1 MSTSAPECMPVGNFT
16 ITVNTFRPLGGVFPI
31 SASIIPNPQNPDCI
45 KISGKNITVTGRAA
59 VQMIFE
65 LPNPVDAD
73 PGYVLLGVAF
83 AANQADITVGMH
95 TFPTILINR
104 RPDGSSMTVTD
115 QPQDVGKQHYGYVI
129 LIQSIATGEIGMIDP
144 DIDNKPEN

>member
-1 MSTSAPECMPVGNFT
+1 MLSAQFT
-16 ITVNTFRPLGGVFPI
+16 ITINTFRPLGGVFPI
-31 SASIIPNPQNPDCI
+31 SASIAPAPDNPKCVTI
-45 KISGKNITVTGRAA
+45 AGKNIKVCSKAA
-59 VQMIFE
+59 VQLVFD
-65 LPNPVDAD
+65 LPNPPSS

-83 AANQADITVGMH
+83 AANQADVTVGMH

-104 RPDGSSMTVTD
+104 EGTNSSTMTVTD

-144 DIDNKPEN
+144 DITNTPEN